1 MLEGVF
7 ARGDRKLCDL
17 LLEAYKNGCIFDSWS
32 EHFKFDRWVK
42 SFETLGLSMDFYNH
56 RERNQEEI
64 LPWDFIDAGVT
75 KAFLW
80 REYTKGKQETVTPN
94 CRKGCAGCGA
104 KVFHGG
110 VCYEPRNEAGES
122 LIQA

>member
-1 MLEGVF
+1 MSTQDPGE
-7 ARGDRKLCDL
+7 
-17 LLEAYKNGCIFDSWS
+17 KN
-32 EHFKFDRWVK
+32 K
-42 SFETLGLSMDFYNH
+42 
-56 RERNQEEI
+56 RERKQEEI

-80 REYTKGKQETVTPN
+80 REYNKGRQEEVTPN

-110 VCYEPRNEAGES
+110 VCYEPRNPEGES